1 MVLSGHEVIFRI
13 VRPNLTSK
21 IHTAQGENPMKATKI
36 EQVEPILWDRW
47 LLVKIYC
54 EDGTVGIGEGGV
66 HGWQRP
72 TKTMVEVMTPYLL
85 GQDPARIEHHY
96 QWLYRSSHFMG
107 SVVQGALSAIDIA
120 LWDIKGKRL
129 DVPIYDLM
137 GGLTRERVRCY
148 MHVKGDT
155 LDALVA
161 DALAKVEAGF
171 TAVRFS
177 PFPPDFH
184 LHQSYSEWADEAVR
198 RVGAV
203 REALGNGVDLCVEI
217 HRQMNPAESIWLGR
231 RLEAFQPYFYEDP
244 MLPDSPAIMGEVQA
258 QCNIPIATGERF
270 TTIFEYQQ
278 LLVAKG
284 AAYVRPDVCLCGGL
298 SGCKKVAALAEAHHV
313 KVIPHNPLSPVSTA
327 ACVQLDAAIPNFAL
341 QEYTGESE
349 PPKSDLLVEPLKL
362 KDGYLTVPAGPGLGI
377 KLNEAALKYPVNDK
391 VLATPIGYDGSV
403 QDR

>member
-1 MVLSGHEVIFRI
+1 
-13 VRPNLTSK
+13 
-21 IHTAQGENPMKATKI
+21 MKPTKI

-47 LLVKIYC
+47 LLLKIHC

-72 TKTMVEVMTPYLL
+72 TKTMLESMTPYLI
-85 GQDPARIEHHY
+85 GKDPAHIEHHY

-137 GGLTRERVRCY
+137 GGLTRHRVRCY
-148 MHVKGDT
+148 MHVDGNT
-155 LDALVA
+155 QEELVA
-161 DALAKVEAGF
+161 DAVDKAGQGF
-171 TAVRFS
+171 TALRFV
-177 PFPPDFH
+177 PYGPDYY
-184 LHQSYSEWADEAVR
+184 LHKSYSEWADEAVC

-203 REALGNGVDLCVEI
+203 REAVGNAVDLCIEI
-217 HRQMNPAESIWLGR
+217 HRQMNPAESVWLGR
-231 RLEAFQPYFYEDP
+231 RLEQFHPYFYEDP
-244 MLPDSPAIMGEVQA
+244 MLPDSPALMAEVQE

-278 LLVAKG
+278 LLDARA
-284 AAYVRPDVCLCGGL
+284 AAYIRPDVCLCGGL
-298 SGCKKVAALAEAHHV
+298 SGSKKAAALAEARHV

-327 ACVQLDAAIPNFAL
+327 ACIQLDAAIPNFAL

-349 PPKSDLLVEPLKL
+349 APKSELLVEPLEL
-362 KDGYLTVPAGPGLGI
+362 QQGYLTVPTGPGLGI
-377 KLNEAALKYPVNDK
+377 ELDEAALNHPVVDK
-391 VLATPIGYDGSV
+391 VLDTPLGFDGSV

>member
-1 MVLSGHEVIFRI
+1 
-13 VRPNLTSK
+13 
-21 IHTAQGENPMKATKI
+21 MKPTKI

-47 LLVKIYC
+47 LLLKIHC

-72 TKTMVEVMTPYLL
+72 TKTMLETMSAYLI
-85 GQDPARIEHHY
+85 GKDPGHIEHHY

-129 DVPIYDLM
+129 DVPIYDLL
-137 GGLTRERVRCY
+137 GGLTRHRVRCY
-148 MHVKGDT
+148 MHVDGGT
-155 LDALVA
+155 QEELVEDAVDKA
-161 DALAKVEAGF
+161 GQGF
-171 TAVRFS
+171 TALRFV
-177 PFPPDFH
+177 PYGPDYY
-184 LHQSYSEWADEAVR
+184 LHKSYSEWADEAVR

-203 REALGNGVDLCVEI
+203 REAVGSAVDLCIEI
-217 HRQMNPAESIWLGR
+217 HRQMNPAESVWLGR
-231 RLEAFQPYFYEDP
+231 RLEQFHPYFYEDP
-244 MLPDSPAIMGEVQA
+244 MLPDSPALMAEVQE

-278 LLVAKG
+278 LLDARG
-284 AAYVRPDVCLCGGL
+284 AAYIRPDVCLCGGL
-298 SGCKKVAALAEAHHV
+298 SGSKKAAALAEARHV

-327 ACVQLDAAIPNFAL
+327 ACIQLDAAIPNFAL

-349 PPKSDLLVEPLKL
+349 APKSELLVEPLEL
-362 KDGYLTVPAGPGLGI
+362 KEGYLTVPTGPGLGI
-377 KLNEAALKYPVNDK
+377 ELDEAALSHPVVDK
-391 VLATPIGYDGSV
+391 VLDTPLGFDGSV